1 MQKLDLQY
9 RALLKGEFS
18 LKELNF
24 LFFFQVNC
32 PGCFLYGFPMV
43 NQLYEEFHPNISFLG
58 ISTAFED
65 FEWNNEVNTRLLL
78 ERQEVVG
85 ETKKAL
91 QQQGLTSF
99 PLPIPFPVAMDKK
112 ADASFDYQSAATRL
126 CRAFPNFSIRSQSEQ
141 DAMTKNA
148 LNYLMAQESISLTF
162 TLNQL
167 RGTPTFLVINKKF
180 EILHHSFGHTPLLE
194 MKKMLSD
201 FVHQLG

>member
-1 MQKLDLQY
+1 MQKLHLHY
-9 RALLKGEFS
+9 GALLKGEFS
-18 LKELNF
+18 LKELNLLF
-24 LFFFQVNC
+24 LFQVNC

-99 PLPIPFPVAMDKK
+99 TLPIPFPVAMDKK
-112 ADASFDYQSAATRL
+112 ADDSFDYQLAAIRL
-126 CRAFPNFSIRSQSEQ
+126 CSTFPNFSSRTQPEQ
-141 DAMTKNA
+141 DAITRNA
-148 LNYLMAQESISLTF
+148 LNYLKGQESISLTF

-167 RGTPTFLVINKKF
+167 RGTPTFLLINNKY
-180 EILHHSFGHTPLLE
+180 EILHHSFGHITPLE
-194 MKKMLSD
+194 MKKMLND